1 MQNILIKK
9 KDTASPDV
17 FYEVL
22 HSTPV
27 ILAVKSMDGLEKS
40 ITGGGRLMFVLFG
53 DILSIPCIVS
63 KIKDAGKIALVH
75 IDLIDGLTSRDIV
88 VDFIAENT
96 RADGILSTKTNLLKR
111 AKSRGLL
118 AVQRFFV
125 LDSMSL
131 INIEKQFPL
140 DYADAVEILPGVIP
154 KIIRRIVKIINKP
167 VIAGGLVSDT
177 EDVQHALEAG
187 AVSVSSSNMEL
198 ASVSK
203 LKIFETGLGKS
214 G

>member
-1 MQNILIKK
+1 MRNILIKK
-9 KDTASPDV
+9 KDIASPEF
-17 FYEVL
+17 FYEAL
-22 HSTPV
+22 HNTPV
-27 ILAVKSMDGLEKS
+27 ILAVNSMEGLEKNLMGS
-40 ITGGGRLMFVLFG
+40 GRIMFVLFG
-53 DILSIPCIVS
+53 DILSISGIVS

-75 IDLIDGLTSRDIV
+75 IDLIDGLSSRDVV

-96 RADGILSTKTNLLKR
+96 RADGILSTKANLVKH

-131 INIEKQFPL
+131 INIEKQFSL

-154 KIIRRIVKIINKP
+154 RVIRRIVKTINKP
-167 VIAGGLVSDT
+167 VIAGGLVVDK
-177 EDVQHALEAG
+177 EDVRHALEAG

-198 ASVSK
+198 M
-203 LKIFETGLGKS
+203 
-214 G
+214 

>member
-9 KDTASPDV
+9 KDIASPDF

-22 HSTPV
+22 QSTPV
-27 ILAVKSMDGLEKS
+27 ILAVKSMEGLEKS

-53 DILSIPCIVS
+53 DILSIPGIVS
-63 KIKDAGKIALVH
+63 KIKDAGKTVLVH

-131 INIEKQFPL
+131 LNIEKQFPL
-140 DYADAVEILPGVIP
+140 DYADAVEILPGLIP
-154 KIIRRIVKIINKP
+154 KVIRRIVKTIDKP
-167 VIAGGLVSDT
+167 VIAGGLVSDL
-177 EDVQHALEAG
+177 EDVRHALEAG

-198 ASVSK
+198 ASDSS
-203 LKIFETGLGKS
+203 LKVF
-214 G
+214 

>member
-9 KDTASPDV
+9 KDIASPEF
-17 FYEVL
+17 FYEIL

-27 ILAVKSMDGLEKS
+27 ILAVKSMEGLEKS
-40 ITGGGRLMFVLFG
+40 LTGSGRLMFVLFG
-53 DILSIPCIVS
+53 DILSIPGIVS

-75 IDLIDGLTSRDIV
+75 IDLIDGLTSRDVV

-96 RADGILSTKTNLLKR
+96 RADGILSTKTNLLKH

-131 INIEKQFPL
+131 VNIEKQFPL
-140 DYADAVEILPGVIP
+140 DHADAVEILPGVIP
-154 KIIRRIVKIINKP
+154 KVIRRIVKIINKP
-167 VIAGGLVSDT
+167 VIAGGLVSDK

-198 ASVSK
+198 GSIPK
-203 LKIFETGLGKS
+203 PRFF
-214 G
+214 

>member
-9 KDTASPDV
+9 KETASPE
-17 FYEVL
+17 FFHEVL
-22 HSTPV
+22 RGTPV
-27 ILAVKSMDGLEKS
+27 ILAVKSMEGLEKS
-40 ITGGGRLMFVLFG
+40 ITEGGRLMFVLFG
-53 DILSIPCIVS
+53 DILTIPGIVA

-131 INIEKQFPL
+131 LNIEKQFPL

-154 KIIRRIVKIINKP
+154 KVIRRIVKIINKP
-167 VIAGGLVSDT
+167 VIAGGLVSDA
-177 EDVQHALEAG
+177 EDVRYALEAG
-187 AVSVSSSNMEL
+187 AVSVSSSNREL
-198 ASVSK
+198 AAASK
-203 LKIFETGLGKS
+203 RNCF
-214 G
+214 

>member
-9 KDTASPDV
+9 KDTASPEF

-22 HSTPV
+22 HHTPV
-27 ILAVKSMDGLEKS
+27 ILAVKSMEGLEKS
-40 ITGGGRLMFVLFG
+40 LAGSGRIVFVLFG
-53 DILSIPCIVS
+53 DIISIPGIVS

-96 RADGILSTKTNLLKR
+96 RADGILSTKANLVKR
-111 AKSRGLL
+111 AKSRRLL
-118 AVQRFFV
+118 TVQRFFV
-125 LDSMSL
+125 LDSMAL

-140 DYADAVEILPGVIP
+140 DHADAVEILPGVMP
-154 KIIRRIVKIINKP
+154 KVIRRIVKMINKP
-167 VIAGGLVSDT
+167 VIAGGLISDK

-187 AVSVSSSNMEL
+187 AVSVSASNIDL
-198 ASVSK
+198 V
-203 LKIFETGLGKS
+203 
-214 G
+214 

>member
-1 MQNILIKK
+1 MRNILIKK
-9 KDTASPDV
+9 KDAASPDF

-22 HSTPV
+22 HNTPV
-27 ILAVKSMDGLEKS
+27 ILAVKSMEGLEKS
-40 ITGGGRLMFVLFG
+40 ITGSGRILFVLFG
-53 DILSIPCIVS
+53 DILSIPTIVS

-75 IDLIDGLTSRDIV
+75 IDLVDGLNSRDVV

-96 RADGILSTKTNLLKR
+96 RADGILSTKANLVKH

-131 INIEKQFPL
+131 SNIEKQFLL

-154 KIIRRIVKIINKP
+154 RVIRRIVKIINKP
-167 VIAGGLVSDT
+167 VIAGGLVVDK
-177 EDVQHALEAG
+177 EDVRHALEAG

-198 ASVSK
+198 M
-203 LKIFETGLGKS
+203 
-214 G
+214 